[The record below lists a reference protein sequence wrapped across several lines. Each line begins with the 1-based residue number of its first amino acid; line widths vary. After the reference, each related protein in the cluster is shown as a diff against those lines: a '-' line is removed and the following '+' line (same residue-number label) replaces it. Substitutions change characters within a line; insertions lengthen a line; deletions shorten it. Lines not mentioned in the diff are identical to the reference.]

1 MKAERLAEWQK
12 FAEDARGALIKWEGT
27 KLGQDGM
34 MGFVELIDALTAERA
49 RAEKAEAK
57 FTEADRRLDLAI
69 KWIADSR
76 WDSAGAA
83 RLLNQI
89 DIPYQK
95 ELSK

>member
-1 MKAERLAEWQK
+1 MSPERLAEIRERRDDQPWL
-12 FAEDARGALIKWEGT
+12 FS
-27 KLGQDGM
+27 GM
-34 MGFVELIDALTAERA
+34 IDELIDALTAERA

-57 FTEADRRLDLAI
+57 FAEADRRLDLAI

-76 WDSAGAA
+76 WDSAGAG